1 MPQLSYLKET
11 PATYSTRLDGLPAS
25 QRPQRRVAETA
36 AACNLIELLAA
47 LIGGPRQI
55 ETAEALISHFGS
67 LRRIFQASTSELSN
81 CVAGIGPAVAS
92 RLSAAFEIG
101 RRLTLETDE
110 QPIIN
115 GPIAATALVQYD
127 MSLLD
132 QEEMWVLLLNT
143 HFRLIEIDKLYKGS
157 VNTAIV
163 RVGEVYKKAI
173 KMNASHILIV
183 HCHPSGDPTPSPD
196 DIALTRAVVQAGK
209 MLDICCL
216 DHLIIGRVGP
226 GHPTGFVSLKER
238 GLSFNDA

>member
-67 LRRIFQASTSELSN
+67 LRRIFQASTNELSN

-92 RLSAAFEIG
+92 RLSAAFELG
-101 RRLTLETDE
+101 RRIIQETDE
-110 QPIIN
+110 RPPVR
-115 GPIAATALVQYD
+115 GPAETAALIQYD
-127 MSLLD
+127 MALLE
-132 QEEMWVLLLNT
+132 QEELWVLMLDTRNHLLG
-143 HFRLIEIDKLYKGS
+143 IDKLYKGA
-157 VNTAIV
+157 VNSTQVRIGEIYRTAI
-163 RVGEVYKKAI
+163 KL
-173 KMNASHILIV
+173 NASSILV
-183 HCHPSGDPTPSPD
+183 AHNHPSGDPTPSPD
-196 DIALTRAVVQAGK
+196 DVAMTRAVVQAGK

-238 GLSFNDA
+238 GLGFSTT